1 MMSESKDIDKA
12 AIRETLAK
20 NPLFEGLDSFYID
33 DFIPSGEIKS
43 WSKGSQVLCEGD
55 SGEIVY
61 FIISGRVKV
70 TLYGEEGREIVL
82 AVLKEGEMFGE
93 MSIIDDKPRS
103 ANVEVVRDLQCL
115 VLNRERFLGFLASHH
130 RVYMM
135 FLAHLTAR
143 LREATRKIGGLALLD
158 VCGRIAHT
166 LMGMTKESDGVR
178 EGGDGKGGVHVIE
191 IERPTHEELAAMI
204 GSSREV
210 VSRAL
215 KKMTQEGYIKI
226 EKHSILIY
234 MND

>member
-1 MMSESKDIDKA
+1 MMSEFKGMDKE
-12 AIRETLAK
+12 AIRETLSK
-20 NPLFEGLDSFYID
+20 NPLFKGLDSFYID
-33 DFIPSGEIKS
+33 DFIPSGEIKV

-61 FIISGRVKV
+61 FILSGRAKV

-82 AVLKEGEMFGE
+82 AVLEQGEMFGE

-103 ANVEVVRDLQCL
+103 ANVEAVRDLECL
-115 VLNRERFLGFLASHH
+115 VLSRERFLGFLASHH

-166 LMGMTKESDGVR
+166 LMGMAKDVDETKSAKTDSD
-178 EGGDGKGGVHVIE
+178 EGYVIE

-226 EKHSILIY
+226 EKHSILLY

>member
-1 MMSESKDIDKA
+1 MKDKNFEQVLS
-12 AIRETLAK
+12 R
-20 NPLFEGLDSFYID
+20 NPLFSGLEEFYIKD
-33 DFIPSGEIKS
+33 LAARGEVKS
-43 WSKGSQVLCEGD
+43 WSEGSQVIVEGEA
-55 SGEIVY
+55 GEEVY
-61 FIISGRVKV
+61 FIISGKVKV

-82 AVLKEGEMFGE
+82 ASLKEGDVFGE

-103 ANVEVVRDLQCL
+103 ANVEAVTALECL
-115 VLNRERFLGFLASHH
+115 VINKTAFLDYLARHH
-130 RVYMM
+130 RVYGRL
-135 FLAHLTAR
+135 FAYLTGR

-166 LMGMTKESDGVR
+166 LIGMSRAGEEEKVVS
-178 EGGDGKGGVHVIE
+178 

-226 EKHSILIY
+226 EKDRIFLY
-234 MND
+234 MQ

>member
-1 MMSESKDIDKA
+1 MTETTVKEE
-12 AIRETLAK
+12 IRKVEEGLSQ
-20 NPLFEGLDSFYID
+20 NPLFTGLEDFYLKDLLSRGEAKTWPEGT
-33 DFIPSGEIKS
+33 
-43 WSKGSQVLCEGD
+43 QVITEGD
-55 SGEIVY
+55 AGDAVF
-61 FIISGRVKV
+61 FILEGKAKV

-82 AVLKEGEMFGE
+82 ALLRDGDMFGE

-103 ANVEVVRDLQCL
+103 ANVEAVTDLVCL
-115 VLNRERFLGFLASHH
+115 VINKSAFLEYLSRHH
-130 RVYMM
+130 KVYMR
-135 FLAHLTAR
+135 FFAYLTGR

-166 LMGMTKESDGVR
+166 LIGMSKAGADTEEK
-178 EGGDGKGGVHVIE
+178 VIS

-226 EKHSILIY
+226 EKDRILLY
-234 MND
+234 MS

>member
-1 MMSESKDIDKA
+1 MEPGMKDKGFEQILS
-12 AIRETLAK
+12 R
-20 NPLFEGLDSFYID
+20 NPLFSGLEDFYIKD
-33 DFIPSGEIKS
+33 LTAKGDVRS
-43 WSKGSQVLCEGD
+43 WPAGSQVIVEGET
-55 SGEIVY
+55 GEEVY
-61 FIISGRVKV
+61 FITSGKVKV

-82 AVLKEGEMFGE
+82 AVLKEGDVFGE

-103 ANVEVVRDLQCL
+103 ANVEAVSVLECL
-115 VLNRERFLGFLASHH
+115 VINKSAFLEYLARHH
-130 RVYMM
+130 RVYGRL
-135 FLAHLTAR
+135 FAYLTGR

-166 LMGMTKESDGVR
+166 LIGMSR
-178 EGGDGKGGVHVIE
+178 AGGDEKVVS

-226 EKHSILIY
+226 EKDKILLY
-234 MND
+234 MQ